1 MPWQTLSLHFKQTYE
16 GGYRYFDNCGEFM
29 IEAVEKLNVISSE
42 IKPTGA
48 KMEIPERGVNATC
61 DANSLVVVQELPP
74 AGDESYFVN
83 LCKEF
88 ADLANFHFEPTKIV
102 RNGFLWKSYA
112 PFAQVPDMLAASLKF
127 GGDFQAELAKIVGMV
142 PEHKRLDYFLTSGSK
157 DLQVILHPVTFE
169 RVNLSKRNPGFRASG
184 SEKSRIDR
192 FNQFANRIGDALS
205 NALVLDVDLMEN
217 DPPQAVSLDEHFGE
231 LKKKSDSLRTLF
243 SIG

>member
-1 MPWQTLSLHFKQTYE
+1 MPSLQSRIFYLCNHAENRYGLPSDESQSMPWQTLSLHFKQTYE

-29 IEAVEKLNVISSE
+29 IWAVEKLNVISSE

-61 DANSLVVVQELPP
+61 DANSLVVVQELPL

-112 PFAQVPDMLAASLKF
+112 FLLKC
-127 GGDFQAELAKIVGMV
+127 
-142 PEHKRLDYFLTSGSK
+142 
-157 DLQVILHPVTFE
+157 
-169 RVNLSKRNPGFRASG
+169 
-184 SEKSRIDR
+184 
-192 FNQFANRIGDALS
+192 
-205 NALVLDVDLMEN
+205 
-217 DPPQAVSLDEHFGE
+217 
-231 LKKKSDSLRTLF
+231 
-243 SIG
+243 